1 MFDGIGNLKNKQIQL
16 HIDKNIQPVTQPHRR
31 IPFHVRKQVE
41 QELKKL
47 EALDIIEKVDGPT
60 PWVSPIVVTPKP
72 KKPGDIR
79 LCVDMR
85 RANTAIQRERH
96 VTPTIDDMILD
107 LNGAKVFSK
116 LDLNAGYHQ
125 LELHPESRNITTFS
139 THVGL
144 RRYKRLSFGI
154 SSAAEVFQNTLSTAL
169 EGLRGVRNIS
179 DDIIVFGENQLEH
192 DKNLEAVFK
201 RLSERN
207 LTLNKDKCEF
217 NKSQLEVYGYVFGAN
232 GISADPRKV
241 DAIKTA
247 EIPKN
252 VSEVRSFL
260 GMTNYV
266 KRFIPNYST
275 ITAPLRDLTKNNVNF
290 EWGKNQQESF
300 ETLKRD
306 LTSDKVMVYF
316 DATKQTV
323 MIVDASPLGLG
334 ALLTQDGKVISYGS
348 QALNDVETRYSQTEK
363 ESLAVVW
370 GCEHFHLYLFGNQF
384 KIISDHKPLESI
396 FNNPNSKPPARIERW
411 RLNFNRTTLQFSINR
426 EDYMSRHPKRSTSEL
441 SNIAE
446 NYVNYVT
453 ENAVPKALFL
463 QKISDETR
471 KDSALQHVIEA
482 IKNEKQMSRARGLFE
497 NKVIDTL
504 IRRQNEL
511 TIYQDANDCV
521 LLVENRI
528 IIPETLQH
536 TVIQLAHEG
545 HQGIVRTK
553 QLLREKVWFV
563 NIDKKVKEFCKRC
576 IPCQASVPGKHCE
589 PLKMSPLPTRPWSE
603 VSMDFCGP
611 FPNGSYLM
619 VVIDD
624 YSRYPVVEILSKIS
638 AKAVLP
644 KLDSVFALFGIPDV
658 VKTDNGPPF
667 NGSEFKEF
675 ANHLGFKHRKITPLW
690 PQANGEAERFM
701 KTIGKAIRAAHSEH
715 RSWKQ
720 ELYNFLRDY
729 RATPHSTTNATRV
742 PEIIPPAVNKKLI
755 QDNDRKRK
763 EQIIQYAGEKR
774 KATQHQLKIEYQV
787 LYTSQTMENG

>member
-41 QELKKL
+41 QVLKKL

-169 EGLRGVRNIS
+169 EGLSGVRNIS

-201 RLSERN
+201 RLSERT

>member
-426 EDYMSRHPKRSTSEL
+426 ENLMLQITCRGIHINVRHQ
-441 SNIAE
+441 
-446 NYVNYVT
+446 NY
-453 ENAVPKALFL
+453 L
-463 QKISDETR
+463 
-471 KDSALQHVIEA
+471 
-482 IKNEKQMSRARGLFE
+482 
-497 NKVIDTL
+497 TL
-504 IRRQNEL
+504 
-511 TIYQDANDCV
+511 
-521 LLVENRI
+521 
-528 IIPETLQH
+528 
-536 TVIQLAHEG
+536 
-545 HQGIVRTK
+545 
-553 QLLREKVWFV
+553 
-563 NIDKKVKEFCKRC
+563 
-576 IPCQASVPGKHCE
+576 
-589 PLKMSPLPTRPWSE
+589 
-603 VSMDFCGP
+603 
-611 FPNGSYLM
+611 
-619 VVIDD
+619 
-624 YSRYPVVEILSKIS
+624 
-638 AKAVLP
+638 
-644 KLDSVFALFGIPDV
+644 
-658 VKTDNGPPF
+658 
-667 NGSEFKEF
+667 
-675 ANHLGFKHRKITPLW
+675 RKI
-690 PQANGEAERFM
+690 M
-701 KTIGKAIRAAHSEH
+701 
-715 RSWKQ
+715 
-720 ELYNFLRDY
+720 
-729 RATPHSTTNATRV
+729 
-742 PEIIPPAVNKKLI
+742 
-755 QDNDRKRK
+755 
-763 EQIIQYAGEKR
+763 
-774 KATQHQLKIEYQV
+774 
-787 LYTSQTMENG
+787 

>member
-1 MFDGIGNLKNKQIQL
+1 
-16 HIDKNIQPVTQPHRR
+16 
-31 IPFHVRKQVE
+31 
-41 QELKKL
+41 
-47 EALDIIEKVDGPT
+47 
-60 PWVSPIVVTPKP
+60 
-72 KKPGDIR
+72 
-79 LCVDMR
+79 
-85 RANTAIQRERH
+85 
-96 VTPTIDDMILD
+96 
-107 LNGAKVFSK
+107 
-116 LDLNAGYHQ
+116 
-125 LELHPESRNITTFS
+125 
-139 THVGL
+139 
-144 RRYKRLSFGI
+144 
-154 SSAAEVFQNTLSTAL
+154 
-169 EGLRGVRNIS
+169 
-179 DDIIVFGENQLEH
+179 
-192 DKNLEAVFK
+192 
-201 RLSERN
+201 
-207 LTLNKDKCEF
+207 
-217 NKSQLEVYGYVFGAN
+217 
-232 GISADPRKV
+232 
-241 DAIKTA
+241 
-247 EIPKN
+247 
-252 VSEVRSFL
+252 
-260 GMTNYV
+260 MTNYV
-266 KRFIPNYST
+266 GRFIPNYST

-316 DATKQTV
+316 NATKQTV

-348 QALNDVETRYSQTEK
+348 RALNDVETRYSQTER
-363 ESLAVVW
+363 EALAVVW

-396 FNNPNSKPPARIERW
+396 FNNPNSKPPAGIERW

-426 EDYMSRHPKRSTSEL
+426 EDYMSRHPCKRSTSEL
-441 SNIAE
+441 SNIAG

-453 ENAVPKALFL
+453 ENAVPKALTL

-589 PLKMSPLPTRPWSE
+589 PLKMSLLPTRPWSE

-638 AKAVLP
+638 AKVVLP
-644 KLDSVFALFGIPDV
+644 KLDSVFALFGIPDF
-658 VKTDNGPPF
+658 VKTDSGPPF

-701 KTIGKAIRAAHSEH
+701 KTIGMAIRAAHSEH

-763 EQIIQYAGEKR
+763 EQMKQYADEKR
-774 KATQHQLKIEYQV
+774 KATQHQLKIEDQV
-787 LYTSQTMENG
+787 LVKQWKTDNLTIPYNPQPYTVIKQHGSMITAKTEDKEITRDASFYKKVNIECDKPAETSDDLCEDIINPQPPAQQEPRRSTRVRKQPSYLEDYVCKNCSN

>member
-1 MFDGIGNLKNKQIQL
+1 MQ
-16 HIDKNIQPVTQPHRR
+16 
-31 IPFHVRKQVE
+31 

-348 QALNDVETRYSQTEK
+348 QALNEVETRYSQTEK

-576 IPCQASVPGKHCE
+576 IPCQASFPGKHCE

-774 KATQHQLKIEYQV
+774 KATQHQLKIEDQV
-787 LYTSQTMENG
+787 LVYEAPF

>member
-41 QELKKL
+41 QVLKKL

-201 RLSERN
+201 RLSERT

-638 AKAVLP
+638 AKRCYLNLIACLLYLESQTSLKPTMV
-644 KLDSVFALFGIPDV
+644 
-658 VKTDNGPPF
+658 
-667 NGSEFKEF
+667 
-675 ANHLGFKHRKITPLW
+675 
-690 PQANGEAERFM
+690 
-701 KTIGKAIRAAHSEH
+701 H
-715 RSWKQ
+715 RSMDP
-720 ELYNFLRDY
+720 N
-729 RATPHSTTNATRV
+729 
-742 PEIIPPAVNKKLI
+742 
-755 QDNDRKRK
+755 
-763 EQIIQYAGEKR
+763 
-774 KATQHQLKIEYQV
+774 LKNLLTI
-787 LYTSQTMENG
+787 

>member
-774 KATQHQLKIEYQV
+774 KATQHQLKIEDQV
-787 LYTSQTMENG
+787 LVYEAPF